1 MFSINWFM
9 AEEQLQKYDGIW
21 SGEVSW
27 DTVNFYK
34 DYVGTLS
41 NNENLAGHLQKQIKI
56 ENLPVTIRDDLMK
69 NFKKPEVTEYV
80 SKYKDTLN
88 PIPPIKLET
97 TWVNHMK
104 KHEFNP
110 LHRHGGLFSFVV
122 SSR

>member
-1 MFSINWFM
+1 MGNDGGGYMFSINWFM

-56 ENLPVTIRDDLMK
+56 QNLLLHHLLVVYPVLIILWISQK
-69 NFKKPEVTEYV
+69 
-80 SKYKDTLN
+80 
-88 PIPPIKLET
+88 ICI
-97 TWVNHMK
+97 
-104 KHEFNP
+104 
-110 LHRHGGLFSFVV
+110 
-122 SSR
+122 